1 MDHGDY
7 FPACTDR
14 TYETHP
20 VTPFPMIDQQDEEVC
35 TLDLWTEFLE
45 EETSYDH
52 MANLTMDG
60 GAEAILFWSIV
71 ESEYVDDGKKI
82 KARLAFN
89 NVFGWLAL
97 GLANTTD
104 YGLNGMLGAN
114 VLLAM
119 PGGNYTA
126 ATGLDLSAG
135 GSVATYKISEE
146 DTAFRHWQTP
156 IDTDETRSTVAD
168 FEDTGCFTA
177 LTFESDHINGQQFN
191 MDGTDEMI
199 WAGNYNDIWM
209 AYHGP
214 SRARF
219 AIDWNKDGVLL
230 SGEEEEEA
238 EAEGAEHVEVEQEN
252 VDGGEDLEHVEET
265 AKEGIATVDAG
276 TTSGSSVGCGGAL
289 GISLLVLAI
298 TATLTLNVAS
308 AC

>member
-1 MDHGDY
+1 MVLLPDDAYFPGMSSTLTFGNIRRSIVDSSSNGKDIPLGIGCSSPDLKTVLAATARRGLSGEGSTTCAENELFCWFGCMPLSEFNITSAETCTERKLSLQCMNPRGQVHEDGMDHGDY

-45 EETSYDH
+45 EDTSYDH

-119 PGGNYTA
+119 PGET
-126 ATGLDLSAG
+126 
-135 GSVATYKISEE
+135 
-146 DTAFRHWQTP
+146 TP
-156 IDTDETRSTVAD
+156 PPRGWT
-168 FEDTGCFTA
+168 
-177 LTFESDHINGQQFN
+177 
-191 MDGTDEMI
+191 
-199 WAGNYNDIWM
+199 
-209 AYHGP
+209 
-214 SRARF
+214 
-219 AIDWNKDGVLL
+219 
-230 SGEEEEEA
+230 
-238 EAEGAEHVEVEQEN
+238 
-252 VDGGEDLEHVEET
+252 
-265 AKEGIATVDAG
+265 
-276 TTSGSSVGCGGAL
+276 
-289 GISLLVLAI
+289 
-298 TATLTLNVAS
+298 
-308 AC
+308 